1 MTFKDKII
9 IYLYNKGNELEVE
22 KESVKNQRRYEV
34 MDSLDLY
41 ENMRADIRIE
51 ALNEIIR
58 DLIRILV
65 FCDPK
70 NKT

>member
-1 MTFKDKII
+1 MTIKDKII
-9 IYLYNKGNELEVE
+9 IYLYNKGNELEIE
-22 KESVKNQRRYEV
+22 KETVKNQRRYEV

-58 DLIRILV
+58 DLMRILV

-70 NKT
+70 DKT

>member
-51 ALNEIIR
+51 SLNEIIR